1 MTSAAASVR
10 AVTLRVFLESA
21 LIKRFLLWVFG
32 KTISVLDQSS
42 GSALALFHTDAVRG
56 QIQQRMQQ
64 LGDAGCNADISP
76 ALTQHGD
83 PADLRQIGCLGKRR
97 AILQKNMGLL
107 LLQLPG
113 LVSTA

>member
-1 MTSAAASVR
+1 
-10 AVTLRVFLESA
+10 
-21 LIKRFLLWVFG
+21 
-32 KTISVLDQSS
+32 
-42 GSALALFHTDAVRG
+42 
-56 QIQQRMQQ
+56 MQQ

-113 LVSTA
+113 LGVHRIDGLLSGGQGDHDRGAPRSLQLTDKPFQLLLQLGLILADGGCLGGRCRCFLRIATG